1 MSDAM
6 NEFLMGAMAM
16 ACWTTALFFLRFWR
30 DAHERLFLLFAISFL
45 LLGFTRLGLALWH
58 LPSEGQT
65 YFHWVR
71 LAAFLV
77 ILIAIV
83 DKNRR

>member
-1 MSDAM
+1 M

-16 ACWTTALFFLRFWR
+16 ACWTAALFFLRFWR
-30 DAHERLFLLFAISFL
+30 DARDRLFLLFAVSFV
-45 LLGFTRLGLALWH
+45 LLGVTRIGLAFLH
-58 LPSEGQT
+58 EPSEAPT

-71 LAAFLV
+71 FAAFLI